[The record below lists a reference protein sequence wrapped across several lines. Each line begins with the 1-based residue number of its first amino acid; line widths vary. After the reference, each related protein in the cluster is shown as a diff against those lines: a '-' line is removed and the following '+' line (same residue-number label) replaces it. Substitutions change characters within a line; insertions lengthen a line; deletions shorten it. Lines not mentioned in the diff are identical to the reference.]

1 MGANADLVLT
11 TWNAFLKGDV
21 KAAFANLHDD
31 ATWTVPGL
39 NPDLSGVRRG
49 KAEIIG
55 FLRGVVKLF
64 PEGLRSEIKKVHEA
78 GNSVIVE
85 LTNRSTTATGKPYE
99 NEYCFVYD
107 LDGGKIRAIREYVDT
122 EKAVA
127 IFNAG

>member
-11 TWNAFLKGDV
+11 TWSAFLKGDV

-31 ATWTVPGL
+31 ATWTIPGL
-39 NPDLSGVRRG
+39 NPELSGVRRG

-64 PEGLRSEIKKVHEA
+64 PSGLESEVKKVHEA
-78 GNSVIVE
+78 GNTVIVE
-85 LTNRSTTATGKPYE
+85 LTNRSTTATGRPYE
-99 NEYCFVYD
+99 NEYCFVWE
-107 LDGGKIRAIREYVDT
+107 LEGGKVRAIREYVDT

-127 IFNAG
+127 IFNA